1 MARMITSAE
10 EYGFS
15 ARGGVDWSMYAACR
29 PIYPPSF
36 FQRIYAYHAA
46 KPQAAWSR
54 AHDVGAG
61 AGIVSAGLAG
71 KFDRVVMSDPN
82 DGHAALGHKILVDE
96 LGIPAAKLAFLQ
108 EGAEK
113 SSVASGSVDL
123 VTACEMIH
131 WTNTDAA
138 VDEFYR
144 QLKTG
149 GTVVIAYYSRPRI
162 VGNAIAQ
169 RAWRGIFRAS
179 AEKIGALGALYDRLL
194 RIVNSGLENVE
205 LPGTKWRGVK
215 RVYINTGGSVEPFAL
230 DDRTA
235 ESKVKEGEEKIWEE
249 ADEDWMDIKGID
261 WFKPYFA
268 TWTPRIPDEEIRDLW
283 DQLEAALNGQDVR
296 VETPVVL
303 IFGTKV

>member
-1 MARMITSAE
+1 MATGVRV
-10 EYGFS
+10 FR
-15 ARGGVDWSMYAACR
+15 ARGGVDWSTYAACR
-29 PIYPPSF
+29 PVYPPSF
-36 FQRIYAYHAA
+36 FQRIYAYHGA
-46 KPQAAWSR
+46 KPQAAWSQ
-54 AHDVGAG
+54 AHDVGTG
-61 AGIVSAGLAG
+61 TGIVSAGLAG

-82 DGHAALGHKILVDE
+82 DGYAALGYKIMVDE

-113 SSVASGSVDL
+113 SSVVSGSVDL

-131 WTNTDAA
+131 WTDTGAA
-138 VDEFYR
+138 VDEFHR
-144 QLKTG
+144 QLKAG

-162 VGNAIAQ
+162 VGNAAAQ
-169 RAWRGIFRAS
+169 RVLRGIFGVY
-179 AEKIGALGALYDRLL
+179 AEKIGALGVLYDRGL

-205 LPGTKWRGVK
+205 LPGAKWR
-215 RVYINTGGSVEPFAL
+215 RVEPFAL

-235 ESKVKEGEEKIWEE
+235 ESKVGEGEEKILEE
-249 ADEDWMDIKGID
+249 AGEDWMDVKGID

-268 TWTPRIPDEEIRDLW
+268 TWTPRVPDEEIQDLW
-283 DQLEAALNGQDVR
+283 DQLEATLSGQHVK